1 MRKKRLS
8 KQQRPLWKRFVIM
21 TGKVTGMLMLYV
33 AAHILMLFFL
43 WLIGGYIRILR
54 GGVDPWE
61 YYQFF
66 KPIPSG
72 YTEKEEH
79 YDPNGFQDYTDY
91 CKYRYAS
98 ADPFRNDE
106 RYHAVTAEETK
117 AIIGYFSD
125 FEGWMRSADRYDEYD
140 FDWRCVNEG
149 DYVFIMSKEGRPIG
163 QSYYG
168 KYDNYTVYFF
178 DTESMILYYIHNNI

>member
-1 MRKKRLS
+1 
-8 KQQRPLWKRFVIM
+8 M
-21 TGKVTGMLMLYV
+21 TGKVIGMLALCV
-33 AAHILMLFFL
+33 TGLILMLGLLSFIIIWGDSDAEKVML
-43 WLIGGYIRILR
+43 
-54 GGVDPWE
+54 D
-61 YYQFF
+61 
-66 KPIPSG
+66 KPPSG

-91 CKYRYAS
+91 CKYQYAS
-98 ADPFRNDE
+98 VDPFRNDE

-117 AIIGYFSD
+117 AIIGYFSN
-125 FEGWMRSADRYDEYD
+125 FERWMRSADRYDEYD